1 MSINI
6 PYDLAWNTV
15 VKFGL
20 VPVTATWICQ
30 VSYKNRHA
38 GLLVIQFLL
47 PLNPGLIVE
56 ILTPLTLFIGNIR
69 MSIST
74 VSPLEVSFLNLEFF
88 SCRILS
94 FDLSFP

>member
-30 VSYKNRHA
+30 ISYKNRDA
-38 GLLVIQFLL
+38 GLLVIQFLP

-56 ILTPLTLFIGNIR
+56 ILLAI
-69 MSIST
+69 
-74 VSPLEVSFLNLEFF
+74 FF
-88 SCRILS
+88 KHYFSERWLG
-94 FDLSFP
+94 